1 MAPLKESAA
10 GAHSILVKCG
20 YSYDG
25 GELTIYAGKKFAKT
39 QIDKAQ
45 PAMAQ
50 ALQAIDR
57 ADTEITVL
65 AAPKPPEDSQAA
77 AVIAIMGGGEEVSL

>member
-1 MAPLKESAA
+1 MTGVQTCALPIS
-10 GAHSILVKCG
+10 
-20 YSYDG
+20 
-25 GELTIYAGKKFAKT
+25 
-39 QIDKAQ
+39 
-45 PAMAQ
+45 Q